1 MPTVLAD
8 LLEDIKSIEPLPQV
22 ATRVMQLSGREDVV
36 PRDLVDL
43 IQTDPGV
50 TAKVLKLCN
59 SALYGFQREIA
70 SLPEAGN
77 LLGVQTLV
85 NLVLT
90 SCTGR
95 YLRDYGYSDPEAA
108 MRLWEQSIATAFG
121 ASALSAR
128 TKRSERNRAYTAG
141 LLENIGHVVLM
152 RFVPE
157 RREEMQRALDS
168 GLELIEAEKL
178 VYGMNHAELGARLAR
193 KWDFP
198 DVLIDAIRTHHNPE
212 AAYIDPDLASL
223 CHVAEM
229 ATHTFHFGEIAGA
242 LPQYRMHDV
251 ALARLGLDRDGFLAL
266 EEPLREELAKAKS
279 ILEIA

>member
-22 ATRVMQLSGREDVV
+22 ATRAMQLSGREDVV

-108 MRLWEQSIATAFG
+108 LRLPEQSIATAFG
-121 ASALSAR
+121 ASSALRVR
-128 TKRSERNRAYTAG
+128 THRSERNRAYTAG
-141 LLENIGHVVLM
+141 LLENIGHVRV
-152 RFVPE
+152 RCASC
-157 RREEMQRALDS
+157 R
-168 GLELIEAEKL
+168 
-178 VYGMNHAELGARLAR
+178 NGARKCSAR
-193 KWDFP
+193 S
-198 DVLIDAIRTHHNPE
+198 T
-212 AAYIDPDLASL
+212 
-223 CHVAEM
+223 
-229 ATHTFHFGEIAGA
+229 AG
-242 LPQYRMHDV
+242 
-251 ALARLGLDRDGFLAL
+251 
-266 EEPLREELAKAKS
+266 S
-279 ILEIA
+279 S